1 MRSRS
6 HKTLSGGILLLASLL
21 ALPAF
26 AAVTPWAKLLPI
38 QREALSPLAA
48 QWDTLP
54 ENQQQ
59 KLLALTKRYPQLTV
73 EQKQRMH
80 SRIEAWSK
88 LTHEQRV
95 QARQKYAAFS
105 KVPPDKREEVKHMVR
120 QQEAEK
126 KAAASAPLA
135 VSEPAATTGK

>member
-26 AAVTPWAKLLPI
+26 SAVTPWASLSPV
-38 QREALSPLAA
+38 QREALTPLAS

-59 KLLALTKRYPQLTV
+59 KLLALTKRYPQLTA

-95 QARQKYAAFS
+95 QARQKYTAFS
-105 KVPPDKREEVKHMVR
+105 KLPPDKREEVKHMVR

-126 KAAASAPLA
+126 KAAANAPVA
-135 VSEPAATTGK
+135 AGEAATTTSK